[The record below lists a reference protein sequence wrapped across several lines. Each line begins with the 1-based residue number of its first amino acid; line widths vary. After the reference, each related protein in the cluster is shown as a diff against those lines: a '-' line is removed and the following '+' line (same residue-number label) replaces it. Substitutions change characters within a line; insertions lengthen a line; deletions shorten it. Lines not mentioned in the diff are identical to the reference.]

1 MWLLR
6 PTWLVGEYAW
16 PFGVVRL
23 SRSGDAMLMVRTNGG
38 ANGDANDDANENVRE
53 EAADEATVNS
63 IRRGAREG
71 LMLPGDEGSRVLR
84 LGDTHSLRTTNGLAT
99 LAMCKMCA
107 ASSWAD
113 TLGLEAF

>member
-23 SRSGDAMLMVRTNGG
+23 YRSGDAMLMVRTNGG

-53 EAADEATVNS
+53 EAADE
-63 IRRGAREG
+63 E
-71 LMLPGDEGSRVLR
+71 LP
-84 LGDTHSLRTTNGLAT
+84 A
-99 LAMCKMCA
+99 A
-107 ASSWAD
+107 ASDVAQ
-113 TLGLEAF
+113 LGAAFVPQLVELVHQWQHLFMDELPEPALGNESMAVHVQTRPDVV